1 MGEAMHFHPDDVEV
15 RDTRVGRKHEVTA
28 MHKPTGHLGDEG
40 RHLLQVVRKECM
52 LTLERRVAA
61 RVEEENEIAPEDA
74 RRTSG

>member
-1 MGEAMHFHPDDVEV
+1 
-15 RDTRVGRKHEVTA
+15 VTA
-28 MHKPTGHLGDEG
+28 IHKPTGTSVMKDGISF
-40 RHLLQVVRKECM
+40 QVVRKECM